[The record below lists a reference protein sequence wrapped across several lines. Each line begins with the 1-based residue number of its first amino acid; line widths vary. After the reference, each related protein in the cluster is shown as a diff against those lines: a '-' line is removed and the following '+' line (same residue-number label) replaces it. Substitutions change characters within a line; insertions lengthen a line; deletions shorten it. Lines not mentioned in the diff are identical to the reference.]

1 MGGENTLLARGRRP
15 AEEWLTAVRK
25 QAAPGNESYRSATLP
40 EDRLWSVVEDPGADP
55 TARVGAA
62 VALRAQLR
70 VAGVEKRIRIAA
82 GTTALP
88 EVREAFAEIADEP
101 DDDRDHLLE
110 LHEILERMEDADDHP
125 PIDDDVYRKQRFDLC
140 PECYRKFVKNP
151 LGRELASPL
160 GFSKN

>member
-1 MGGENTLLARGRRP
+1 MIQYCCDRCKRSMDAGDDLRYV
-15 AEEWLTAVRK
+15 VRI
-25 QAAPGNESYRSATLP
+25 E
-40 EDRLWSVVEDPGADP
+40 
-55 TARVGAA
+55 
-62 VALRAQLR
+62 
-70 VAGVEKRIRIAA
+70 I
-82 GTTALP
+82 
-88 EVREAFAEIADEP
+88 EAKYDVLGDEP

-110 LHEILERMEDADDHP
+110 LHEILERMEDADSDDHP